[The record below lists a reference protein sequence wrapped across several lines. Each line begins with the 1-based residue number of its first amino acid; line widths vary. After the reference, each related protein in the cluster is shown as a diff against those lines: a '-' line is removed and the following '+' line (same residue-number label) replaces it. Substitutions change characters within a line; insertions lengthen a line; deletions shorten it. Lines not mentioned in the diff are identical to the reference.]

1 MQICATKS
9 SRPSSVVGGYKQD
22 FHDTLK
28 HMFTQQHIFIFYLT
42 MAHQNEKENGEAL
55 SQQIIKVIFKQTEE
69 LKVVI
74 L

>member
-1 MQICATKS
+1 MQIFATKS
-9 SRPSSVVGGYKQD
+9 SRPSSVVEGYKQD

-42 MAHQNEKENGEAL
+42 MAHQNEKENGEAP

-69 LKVVI
+69 SKVVI